1 MLGFAKAEPHP
12 LLANLDYLF
21 HPRSI
26 AFLGATE
33 FSLKWGFLV
42 FNNLLTGGYRGEI
55 YPVNPGRESVMG
67 LKAYKSV
74 RDIPG
79 PVDLAVFTV
88 PAEHVPA
95 TMDDCAAKGVKAA
108 LVISAGFKELGGQGA
123 ELEREMVRRARA
135 GGIVLA
141 GPNGQGVCNPGY
153 DLFPWMPLFYPPP
166 GRVAFLSQSGNVLN
180 MVISAAYK
188 SGSGVS
194 KAVSIGN
201 EADLRAEDYLAY
213 FADDADTDVIVVYME
228 GTQDGRRFFDLAREV
243 TPRKPVIVM
252 KGGRTGTGIAA
263 ARSHTGAMAVS
274 DDFFEAACR
283 QAGIVRARSIDEAG
297 VLAASFV
304 DRPLPRGRRVGIV
317 TGGGGLGVIS
327 ADLCTAEG
335 LEVVRLSEETI
346 AKVGE
351 HLPSWWVPGN
361 PIDLVA
367 GLDFSVTMPIIE
379 NLMLS
384 GEVDAIIFTWVAALR
399 EPELRM
405 PSEHSRGIDLRDM
418 WDKVGGDFVA
428 RVPELYEPMRE
439 RQIPLYVISNMV
451 RSRGDAGRRA
461 AADGN
466 GVTAY
471 NDLEMACRALAEM
484 ARYQEWRSDHLPV

>member
-1 MLGFAKAEPHP
+1 MEHCRAEPHP
-12 LLANLDYLF
+12 LLANLDQLF
-21 HPRSI
+21 KPASI
-26 AFLGATE
+26 AFIGATE

-42 FNNLLTGGYRGEI
+42 YNNLLTGGYAGEV

-67 LKAYKSV
+67 LKAYASV

-88 PAEHVPA
+88 PAAQVPEV
-95 TMDDCAAKGVKAA
+95 MDDCAARGVKAA
-108 LVISAGFKELGGQGA
+108 LVISAGFKELGRDGA
-123 ELEREMVRRARA
+123 ALEEDMVRRARA

-141 GPNGQGVCNPGY
+141 GPNGQGVCNPGH
-153 DLFPWMPLFYPPP
+153 DFFPWMPLFYPPP
-166 GRVAFLSQSGNVLN
+166 GRIAFLSQSGNVLN
-180 MVISAAYK
+180 MLVSAAYK
-188 SGSGVS
+188 AGSGVS

-213 FADDADTDVIVVYME
+213 FADDPDTDVIVAYME
-228 GTQDGRRFFDLAREV
+228 GTQDGRRFFDLARAV

-252 KGGRTGTGIAA
+252 KGGRTSTGIAA

-274 DDFFEAACR
+274 DDLFEASCV
-283 QAGIVRARSIDEAG
+283 QAGIIRARSIEEAG
-297 VLAASFV
+297 VLAASLV

-327 ADLCTAEG
+327 ADLCTREG
-335 LEVVRLSEETI
+335 LDVVSLSEETL
-346 AKVGE
+346 AKVGA

-361 PIDLVA
+361 PVDLVA
-367 GLDFSVTMPIIE
+367 GLNFQVTLPIIE
-379 NLMLS
+379 TLMDS

-405 PSEHSRGIDLRDM
+405 PSEHSRGMDLREM
-418 WDKVGGDFVA
+418 WEKVGGDFVA
-428 RVPELYEPMRE
+428 RVPELYGPMRDK
-439 RQIPLYVISNMV
+439 QIPLYVISNMV
-451 RSRGDAGRRA
+451 KSRSDAGRRA

-471 NDLEMACRALAEM
+471 GDLEMACRALAEM
-484 ARYQEWRSDHLPV
+484 ARYYAWRRDRQTL